1 MDAAKDLVKVEVL
14 ASFYTSLPALSC
26 PYLSMMSNMLASS
39 QISGLRM
46 GGSKSQGP
54 EKEMRAE
61 ETKIKASLL
70 DLHIS
75 LVESHTMEIIPS
87 ENMLKLSEHQRR
99 YAQEVV

>member
-1 MDAAKDLVKVEVL
+1 
-14 ASFYTSLPALSC
+14 
-26 PYLSMMSNMLASS
+26 
-39 QISGLRM
+39 
-46 GGSKSQGP
+46 
-54 EKEMRAE
+54 MRAE

-70 DLHIS
+70 DLHIR